1 MRTRRSIRAMGASA
15 SSCALLLTLCGG
27 VIAACSPQD
36 PAPGPGDPTSRASV
50 PGSDVAAPVVTS
62 RDAEGAS
69 TFLWAGTSSATRP
82 IAGKPGDVARAHLAA
97 HASRLGISRS
107 LVRGALLASEHDLPG
122 GGSVVTFRQQLN
134 GIEVFRTRASVVLDA
149 TNNLVAI
156 SGNLRA
162 AAAMPSKIG
171 AFTLTPEQALA
182 KAYSDRFGAQLGAG
196 AITDVGPEPNG
207 EYHAYRVST
216 APGTPRI
223 VDTARV
229 RKVYVPQKGRLVAA
243 YHAELIARA
252 PGSKD
257 NDGWLYAVAADDGR
271 TLHRSSITAHETFK
285 YRVWAEAGQNNIPTD
300 GPLKDSTPITTTAAN
315 TKELGFAAPILV
327 SVDGFNKNPKG
338 TFDPW
343 LTAAA
348 TTTKGNNV
356 DAYSDRNSAD
366 DGTNDGFDAADLRA
380 DVTAAKT
387 FDRTYNTALQPDSS
401 PDQIKAAITQL
412 FYVTNWMHDYWY
424 DSGFDEKSGNAQ
436 ASNYGRG
443 GKEGDAL
450 HAEAQDG
457 ADQGQSNNAN
467 MSSYSDGRSPR
478 MQMYVWDGPPNHS
491 LGTTPAV
498 AFTDSLGNASFGPE
512 VFDLTANGAV
522 AAPLDACAAPAD
534 LTGKIAIIDR
544 GNCTFGE
551 KAKNAQAAGAVGV
564 IIVNNAANPSHQPP
578 TPAGGD
584 ASVTIPI
591 LGMSLEDGALL
602 KTKIGAGTVSIHMKR
617 GAETLRD
624 GTIDNGVVAHEWGHY
639 LHHRLVECGSPS
651 CDGMSEGWADF
662 NALLMVIKG
671 GDALDT
677 TAFPLTQYAGVAGS
691 DAPSY
696 FGIRRAPY
704 SSDLAKN
711 PFTFKH
717 IRKKA
722 TLPTTAPL
730 NGVTPDMSE
739 AHNVGEIWAETLFE
753 AYTNLLRDTQGASP
767 RLTFDQAKRRMADY
781 IVAGMKATPPEPTF
795 VEQRDAVLAVAYA
808 RDVKDFAAMA
818 KGFAKRG
825 LGVGA
830 VAPPISSD
838 TLDEAV
844 EDMSFK
850 GNLAIIDTTIDDAVR
865 SCDRDGY
872 LDADEKGDV
881 TIRVKNAGWVNLAN
895 TSVTVASANAGV
907 TFAGG
912 GKATVASL
920 DPFGVMKV
928 RIGIS
933 FDAAAAKQTTVPITV
948 TLANGD
954 SFKTSVAG
962 TIEPRVNFDIALASA
977 TSDDVESPT
986 SAWTLGHGLADP
998 ADAWNRALKTDAN
1011 GKNVSPPDFRW
1022 HGDDLPSVSDESLVS
1037 PSLTV
1042 SATDAFKVSFKHKY
1056 SFENGPDGKGA
1067 PLVFFDGGVI
1077 EISQDN
1083 GATWADIATIV
1094 DPGYTHEIYTSL
1106 PASPGDDNPLSGR
1119 MAFAGALE
1127 AWTPVTLDLGTA
1139 LAGKTVKIR
1148 FRLGSDGGTSDA
1160 GWDIDDL
1167 SFAGITNKP
1176 FPSLIDDASVCKGV
1190 PIAVAGPAQ
1199 TVAPEAA
1206 VALDASGSSDPDK
1219 DPITFAWEQ
1228 LDGPEVELAAPTTD
1242 AKTGFKAPKVTK
1254 ETKLLFR
1261 VTVADAKQA
1270 ASDTVEITV
1279 KPADASNPD
1288 GGASSSGDLGS
1299 PGSPAPAPDSACG
1312 CTTVGSNG
1320 RIGGGALGLVF
1331 AGALAFVLRGRRR
1344 RD

>member
-1 MRTRRSIRAMGASA
+1 MRTRRSIRAARASA
-15 SSCALLLTLCGG
+15 SSCALLLALSGG
-27 VIAACSPQD
+27 VIAACSPRD
-36 PAPGPGDPTSRASV
+36 AAPPPSELTGRASV
-50 PGSDVAAPVVTS
+50 SGSDVAAPIVTS
-62 RDAEGAS
+62 RDAEGAA

-82 IAGKPGDVARAHLAA
+82 IAGDAGEVARAHLEK
-97 HASRLGISRS
+97 HASRLGISRA
-107 LVRGALLASEHDLPG
+107 LVRGALLASEHRLPG
-122 GGSVVTFRQQLN
+122 GGSVVTFRQQVN

-162 AAAMPSKIG
+162 AAAAPAKAS

-182 KAYSDRFGAQLGAG
+182 KALAARFGAPLTTS
-196 AITDVGPEPNG
+196 AITDLGPEPNG
-207 EYHAYRVST
+207 EYHAYRVTT
-216 APGTPRI
+216 APGTPRVI
-223 VDTARV
+223 DTARV
-229 RKVYVPQKGRLVAA
+229 RKIYVPQKGRLVAA

-252 PGSKD
+252 PGSKED
-257 NDGWLYAVAADDGR
+257 DGWLFAIAADDGR
-271 TLHRSSITAHETFK
+271 TLHRSSITAHEKFT
-285 YRVWAEAGQNNIPTD
+285 YRVWAEGGQNNIPAD

-338 TFDPW
+338 AFDPW

-387 FDRTYNTALQPDSS
+387 FDRAYNPALPPDSN

-412 FYVTNWMHDYWY
+412 FYVTNWMHDFWY
-424 DSGFDEKSGNAQ
+424 DSGFDEKAGNAQ

-443 GKEGDAL
+443 GKEGDVL

-467 MSSYSDGRSPR
+467 MSTYSDGRSPR
-478 MQMYVWDGPPNHS
+478 MQMYVWSGPPNHS
-491 LGTTPAV
+491 LSTTPAV
-498 AFTDSLGNASFGPE
+498 GFTDSLGNAPFGPQT
-512 VFDLTANGAV
+512 FDVTAGA
-522 AAPLDACAAPAD
+522 AISEPLDACAATAD
-534 LTGKIAIIDR
+534 LTGKIAVLER
-544 GNCTFGE
+544 GNCDFVS
-551 KAKNAQAAGAVGV
+551 KAKNAQAAGAIGIILVNSAAGV
-564 IIVNNAANPSHQPP
+564 SHQPP
-578 TPAGGD
+578 SPGVDDPAI
-584 ASVTIPI
+584 TIPL
-591 LGMSLEDGALL
+591 LGVSLEDGALL
-602 KTKIGAGTVSIHMKR
+602 ETKIGAGTVTVHMKR

-662 NALLMVIKG
+662 NALLMVIKA
-671 GDALDT
+671 GDALEN
-677 TAFPLTQYAGVAGS
+677 TAFPLTQYASVAGS

-704 SSDLAKN
+704 SSDLTKN

-717 IRKKA
+717 IRRKA
-722 TLPTTAPL
+722 TLPKGVPL
-730 NGVTPDMSE
+730 ADVTPDMSE
-739 AHNVGEIWAETLFE
+739 AHNVGEVWAETLFE

-808 RDVKDFAAMA
+808 RDPKDFTAMA
-818 KGFAKRG
+818 RGFAKRG

-830 VAPPISSD
+830 VAPPVSSD

-850 GNLAIIDTTIDDAVR
+850 GKLAIIDTKIDDAVR

-895 TSVTVASANAGV
+895 TTVSVATPTAGV

-920 DPFGVMKV
+920 DPFGTLKV
-928 RIGIS
+928 RIGLA
-933 FDAAAAKQTTVPITV
+933 FDAAATKQTTVPITV

-954 SFKTSVAG
+954 AFQASVSG

-986 SAWTLGHGLADP
+986 TAWTLGHGLADP
-998 ADAWNRALKTDAN
+998 ADAWNRTLATDAN
-1011 GKNVSPPDFRW
+1011 GKRVSPPDFRW

-1037 PSLTV
+1037 PSLVV
-1042 SATDAFKVSFKHKY
+1042 SATDAFKISFKHKY
-1056 SFENGPDGKGA
+1056 SFESGPDGKGS
-1067 PLVFFDGGVI
+1067 PLVYFDGGVI
-1077 EISQDN
+1077 ELSQDN
-1083 GATWADIATIV
+1083 GATWADIATLV

-1119 MAFAGALE
+1119 MAFAGALA
-1127 AWTPVTLDLGTA
+1127 AWTPVTLDLGAA

-1160 GWDIDDL
+1160 GWDVDDL
-1167 SFAGITNKP
+1167 SFAGITNRP

-1199 TVAPEAA
+1199 TVAPAAA

-1228 LDGPEVELAAPTTD
+1228 LDGPEVELTAPTTD
-1242 AKTGFKAPKVTK
+1242 AKTGFTAPKVTK

-1279 KPADASNPD
+1279 KTPDVTNPE
-1288 GGASSSGDLGS
+1288 GGAANGDLGN
-1299 PGSPAPAPDSACG
+1299 PGNPAPAPDSACG
-1312 CTTVGSNG
+1312 CTTVGGNERS
-1320 RIGGGALGLVF
+1320 GGGVLGLVF
-1331 AGALAFVLRGRRR
+1331 AAALAFATRARRR
-1344 RD
+1344 R